1 MQEKQKRYK
10 ETNQTTRKRS
20 NLVLLGRTDLVI
32 RTTWYLLL
40 KKILSLHQMIGN
52 LILPYLHIDSY
63 TSTCCFAAGI
73 ITMKV
78 HIYNPFTIV
87 YKILSNFYLFC
98 HSTEIKGEKYKYLH
112 FVDVILPSKHHLSK
126 I

>member
-40 KKILSLHQMIGN
+40 KKILSAPNDWQSDTALPPHRFLHFHMLLCSRNYNNEGS
-52 LILPYLHIDSY
+52 YLQSI
-63 TSTCCFAAGI
+63 
-73 ITMKV
+73 
-78 HIYNPFTIV
+78 TIV

-98 HSTEIKGEKYKYLH
+98 HSIEIKGEKYKYLH